1 MASVCVTAVGWESSV
16 TAAPATAHAC
26 LRMDPSAADGA
37 SVCVGS
43 VSAPFP
49 EPQERSAK
57 GAQPAEISVA
67 CPGKDVMKVSE

>member
-26 LRMDPSAADGA
+26 LRMVPSAADGA
-37 SVCVGS
+37 SVCVES

-49 EPQERSAK
+49 EPQESGAK
-57 GAQPAEISVA
+57 GAQPVEISVA
-67 CPGKDVMKVSE
+67 CPGKDMHVRL